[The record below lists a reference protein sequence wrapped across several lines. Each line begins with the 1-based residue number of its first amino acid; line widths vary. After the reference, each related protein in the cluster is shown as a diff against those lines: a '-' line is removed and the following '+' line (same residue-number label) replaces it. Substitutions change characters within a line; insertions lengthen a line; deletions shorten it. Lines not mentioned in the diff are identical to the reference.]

1 MLDVKKTGKG
11 GKDCGNPTKVVPD
24 TTTAVDRGTLGC
36 WGLRLRFHVYN
47 SLNAELSIT
56 GTVGAMGAASVIS
69 G

>member
-11 GKDCGNPTKVVPD
+11 GKDGGNPTKVVPG
-24 TTTAVDRGTLGC
+24 TTSAVDRGPYG
-36 WGLRLRFHVYN
+36 GGGLRFHVYN